1 MSLPFLVRRILEEA
15 VGENKKEEETEERE
29 RRVRGGGIKWKRE
42 RLGGKKNRVG
52 GRERSKSSPE

>member
-1 MSLPFLVRRILEEA
+1 M
-15 VGENKKEEETEERE
+15 GENKKEEETEERE